1 MTEAALEHR
10 VVAFCNA
17 HGLLCYK
24 FSSPGRRGVPDR
36 MILGPGQRVMFLE
49 LKAPGKKPTKL
60 QLHEIAKL
68 QANGFPAEWVD
79 SLFEALELIH
89 KVMLSN

>member
-1 MTEAALEHR
+1 MSEAALEQR

-17 HGLLCYK
+17 HGLIAYK
-24 FSSPGRRGVPDR
+24 LTSPGRRGVPDR
-36 MILGPGQRVMFLE
+36 MILGPGQKVLFLE

-68 QANGFPAEWVD
+68 QALGFPAEWTD
-79 SLFEALELIH
+79 SLFEALELIN